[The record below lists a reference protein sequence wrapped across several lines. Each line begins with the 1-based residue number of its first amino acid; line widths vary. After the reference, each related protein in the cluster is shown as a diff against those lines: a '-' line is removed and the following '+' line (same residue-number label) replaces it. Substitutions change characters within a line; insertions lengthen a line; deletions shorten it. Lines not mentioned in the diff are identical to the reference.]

1 MGWAVGGPASRLRLL
16 LAVPRP
22 QRMILLTSL
31 LLLVL
36 AAVAW
41 WLSRLGFAP
50 VKGYVDGLA
59 PDGDVETYTGA
70 FHERV
75 RGNLRMLA
83 AAAAAAAGLVFA
95 GGRLLARSLP
105 RGEVQRGTLWTDLR
119 RALVKLNKRTSRT
132 HKLFVGGLIVAGA
145 VLRIVQLQAPI
156 IYDEAFTYVYYAV
169 RPLPV
174 IISDYS
180 YPNNQ
185 ILHTLL
191 VKLSTAVL
199 GVHLWSLRLPA
210 LLAGILAMPLAYL
223 FVRAHFNRYIGLLM
237 LAFVASSGSL
247 IEYSALGRG
256 YSLTWCLLLLG
267 WLAGRHFAKTNAL
280 GSAIALAVIN
290 ALGMWTVTTMLYIAA
305 ACYLWLVLH
314 LMTAYDTTLAKRMQR
329 LALSFAIFLVLTGAL
344 YLPVIVVH
352 GLGQLFHHP
361 TMGDNSWEVFS
372 TTHQDRTFDLYA
384 YFNDTAAGW
393 VSILGLAGLVY
404 AAYISTK
411 FRLLLVALVLGAVPI
426 VIAQRLV
433 APPRVWIYTLFVLHL
448 SSAIALF
455 YLLKLVQETLLPKLS
470 KRVRTSVTALV
481 VLVGLSWSGM
491 RGIQDRIE
499 RFPEATWT
507 AEYFR
512 GALKPADRVMTEF
525 PWEAPVEFHFREQR
539 IPIAALYRPTTPGA
553 TLYVLVS
560 PAREQ
565 TLEGVLMHHDHRP
578 DQLTAPDRVK
588 DWKRLEVWRATVR

>member
-1 MGWAVGGPASRLRLL
+1 MGDPATRRRLL

-22 QRMILLTSL
+22 QRMAILLAL

-36 AAVAW
+36 AGLAW
-41 WLSRLGFAP
+41 WLSRLGYAP

-59 PDGDVETYTGA
+59 PDSDVETYTPA
-70 FHERV
+70 FHDRV
-75 RGNLRMLA
+75 RGNLRALA
-83 AAAAAAAGLVFA
+83 AVCVAAAGLVLA
-95 GGRLLARSLP
+95 GARLLARSLP
-105 RGEVQRGTLWTDLR
+105 KGETQRGALWVDLR
-119 RALVKLNKRTSRT
+119 RALVKLHKRTSRT
-132 HKLFVGGLIVAGA
+132 HKVFVVGLIAAGA
-145 VLRIVQLQAPI
+145 VLRLVQMHAPI

-191 VKLSTAVL
+191 VKLSTAL
-199 GVHLWSLRLPA
+199 FGVHLWSLRLPA

-223 FVRAHFNRYIGLLM
+223 FARAHFNRYIALLM

-280 GSAIALAVIN
+280 GSAIALAAIN

-305 ACYLWLVLH
+305 ACYLWLLLH
-314 LMTAYDTTLAKRMQR
+314 LMSAYDSTLAKRTQR
-329 LALSFAIFLVLTGAL
+329 LALSFAVFVVLTGAL
-344 YLPVIVVH
+344 YMPVIVVH

-361 TMGDNSWEVFS
+361 TMGDNTWEVFAA
-372 TTHQDRTFDLYA
+372 THQDRTFDLYA
-384 YFNDTAAGW
+384 YFNDTAATW
-393 VSILGLAGLVY
+393 ISLLGLAGVVY
-404 AAYISTK
+404 SAYISSK
-411 FRLLLVALVLGAVPI
+411 FRLLLVATALGAIPI

-455 YLLKLVQETLLPKLS
+455 YLLKLVQETLLPSFS
-470 KRVRTSVTALV
+470 KRLRTSVTAAV
-481 VLVGLSWSGM
+481 VLAGLSWTGM

-499 RFPEATWT
+499 RFPEA
-507 AEYFR
+507 ALAADYFH

-525 PWEAPVEFHFREQR
+525 PWEAPVEFHFMDRR
-539 IPIAALYRPTTPGA
+539 IPIDALYRPTTPGA

-565 TLEGVLMHHDHRP
+565 TLESVLLHHEHRA
-578 DQLTAPDRVK
+578 DQLTAPDRVQ